1 MTWATEQKLPVM
13 QKMVLLM
20 LANRTNH
27 ETGLCIPKIK
37 TLAEECGMSET
48 ACKNAIKALEA
59 SGCIEIKQRFQDGM
73 QRPNQYHLLMHAR
86 RETPTARRETTQG
99 QAGDAWGVGRQTPTE
114 PGSINQEVNQ
124 SMSGKPDAVD
134 NSLDEGILDCLNY
147 QAGRNFKPT
156 AATMKLIRA
165 RRKDGYTI
173 PDICEVI
180 DRKCKEWKGTKMEK
194 YLRPETLFNATKFAG
209 YAGQRGMECQLPT
222 VDEEKD
228 CVRWWESSS
237 AISQKGAQLGV
248 KTKDGEEFWKYKC
261 RVAKASKQREAMDA
275 ILADMIRTGNTAYEE
290 TARYFGVATN
300 VEST

>member
-1 MTWATEQKLPVM
+1 M

-59 SGCIEIKQRFQDGM
+59 AGCIEITQRFQDGM

-99 QAGDAWGVGRQTPTE
+99 GSPDAWGVGRQTPTE
-114 PGSINQEVNQ
+114 RGSINQEVNQ
-124 SMSGKPDAVD
+124 SMSGKPDPVD
-134 NSLDEGILDCLNY
+134 KSKDEKAEQNA
-147 QAGRNFKPT
+147 QAGAIEIVRTLNILADKHYKPVPST
-156 AATMKLIRA
+156 LKLIRA
-165 RRKDGYTI
+165 RMKEYTLLEI
-173 PDICEVI
+173 AEVVE
-180 DRKCKEWKGTKMEK
+180 RKCKEWKGTKMEQ

-209 YAGQRGMECQLPT
+209 YAGQRGIELRQ
-222 VDEEKD
+222 DSNGDAEGSA
-228 CVRWWESSS
+228 RWWESSA
-237 AISQKGAQLGV
+237 AISQMGGKLGV
-248 KTKDGEEFWKYKC
+248 TARTTEAFWQYKC

-275 ILADMIRTGNTAYEE
+275 ILADMIRTGNAAYEE
-290 TARYFGVATN
+290 TARYFGVA
-300 VEST
+300 VDGSSS